1 MQSTVDLLKSA
12 SNAYYNGEEPI
23 MDDDT
28 FDALVDQLREKDPK
42 NPFLKTVGSPPQEGV
57 VKLPALMP
65 SLEKIKPGESTLTRF
80 LNLSRDYVISEKLD
94 GLSALWCPAT
104 KGLFLRGDG
113 VNGQTISHIAPSISS
128 LVPSGEPW
136 IIRGELVLRKDAVG
150 LGTTPARTVI
160 NGLVHKSS
168 PDPALLSQVKF
179 LAYEVISP
187 PGMKRSAQFV
197 WLQGEGFMVPWWM
210 GVRPTEEN
218 LKELFTVR
226 RASSA
231 YDTDGIV
238 VGIDRIPIKTL
249 TSPKPPKD
257 CVAFKMPVSDQ
268 SAITTVEEVI
278 WAPSAQGYLIPRIRI
293 QPVQIGGARI
303 EFCTGHNARTIVDKG
318 IGPGAQI
325 KVRRSGDVI
334 PTLDSVLLGVNGS
347 LPTGYDWEWVSGATA
362 SGATVSGASTEAT
375 HIRLV
380 GESPDQLASQL
391 HLFAKT
397 IDIPGLGPANCKA
410 LIEAGITAPATL
422 WSQTPE
428 QLAKVLGPKSGPTLH
443 TNLRNKLLN
452 PALTEL
458 TLLVASNKMP
468 RSTGETKLT
477 ALLLAEPNM
486 SKWVTMT
493 TVPQGWT
500 EDTFQAFQAVFPA
513 YEAWRRTELK
523 FLPYP
528 LSAPVSTPT
537 KSVCFTGFRD
547 KALEESASKHFQI
560 VATVSSKL
568 TVLVIPDGS
577 ANHES
582 EKVKKARALGTEI
595 LQCSEF
601 TRKYLI

>member
-12 SNAYYNGEEPI
+12 SNAYYNGEEPV

-28 FDALVDQLREKDPK
+28 YDALVDQLREKDPH

-80 LNLSRDYVISEKLD
+80 LALSRSYVLSEKLD
-94 GLSALWCPAT
+94 GLSGLWCPAT

-113 VNGQTISHIAPSISS
+113 VNGQTISHIAPSIAS
-128 LVPSGEPW
+128 LVPSAQPW
-136 IIRGELVLRKDAVG
+136 IIRGELVLPKTASG

-168 PDPALLSQVKF
+168 PDLRLLSQVEF
-179 LAYEVISP
+179 LAYEVIYP
-187 PGMKRSAQFV
+187 AGMKRSAQFT
-197 WLQGEGFMVPWWM
+197 WLQAEGFKVPWWM
-210 GVRPTEEN
+210 GVDRPTEEN

-226 RASSA
+226 RSSSP

-238 VGIDRIPIKTL
+238 VGLDRIPIKSL
-249 TSPKPPKD
+249 TVAKPPKD

-268 SAITTVEEVI
+268 SAITTVEEVL
-278 WAPSAQGYLIPRIRI
+278 WSPSAQGYLIPRIRI
-293 QPVQIGGARI
+293 QPVQIGGAKI

-325 KVRRSGDVI
+325 KIRRSGDVI
-334 PTLDSVLLGVNGS
+334 PTLDSVLIPAKGS
-347 LPTGYDWEWVSGATA
+347 LPTGYKWEWTEA
-362 SGATVSGASTEAT
+362 SAT
-375 HIRLV
+375 HIKLV
-380 GESPDQLASQL
+380 GESADQQTSQL
-391 HLFAKT
+391 HLFTKT

-410 LIEAGITAPATL
+410 LVEAGVTGPAAL

-428 QLAKVLGPKSGPTLH
+428 QLATVLGPKTGPTLH
-443 TNLRNKLLN
+443 TNLRSKLLN
-452 PALTEL
+452 PSLTEL

-477 ALLLAEPNM
+477 TLLLVEPDM
-486 SKWVTMT
+486 SKWATMSQ
-493 TVPQGWT
+493 VPPGWT
-500 EDTFQAFQAVFPA
+500 EDSFQAFQTAFPA
-513 YEAWRRTELK
+513 YETWRRDELK

-528 LSAPVSTPT
+528 LKVSTLVSQ

-547 KALEESASKHFQI
+547 KALEESAKAHFQI

-582 EKVKKARALGTEI
+582 EKVKKARGLGTEI
-595 LQCSEF
+595 LQASEF
-601 TRKYLI
+601 TKKYLI